1 MLIRFAVENHLSIR
15 DKQELSL
22 VAANLQDSGADLIT
36 TKDFRLLP
44 AALLYGANASGKSN
58 FISAL
63 NFLMNSVLFSH
74 ERGGPATKLPRNP
87 FVLDKTSTKL
97 PTKIDVDFLLNGV
110 RFHYGFSA
118 TDEAFIEEWLYAFPS
133 AKKQIWFYR
142 DARQKN
148 IHFGKS
154 LKGAVKT
161 IETLTRPNSLFLSAA
176 AQNAHKQLTPVYNY
190 LSNFSIKDQIENRGA
205 HAFAAFREGK
215 IDSRIIEFLQ
225 RADTGI
231 SSYQFSDNKM
241 SKSGI
246 DQQSFVKDLLGILN
260 KCAPDDRKPSP
271 DVGDIE
277 FKEISLGHQAAAEI
291 QFFDIRRESA
301 GTLRLLVLLKPIFEA
316 LDTGSLVVIDE
327 LDASL
332 HTYLAEQIVALFNS
346 KKTNPKGAQLIATTH
361 DTNLLCADYLRRDQV
376 WFVEKDRDGAST
388 LYPLTDIRTRG
399 ADNLEKGYLQGRFGA
414 VPFRGPIDRLGGSQ

>member
-63 NFLMNSVLFSH
+63 NFLMSSVLFSH
-74 ERGGPATKLPRNP
+74 ERGGPATKLSRNP
-87 FVLDKTSTKL
+87 FFLDKTSRKL
-97 PTKIDVDFLLNGV
+97 PTKLDVDFLLNDV

-118 TDEAFIEEWLYAFPS
+118 TDEAFVEEWLYAFPS

-142 DARQKN
+142 DASRKN
-148 IHFGKS
+148 IQFGKT

-190 LSNFSIKDQIENRGA
+190 LTSFSIKDQIENRA
-205 HAFAAFREGK
+205 THAFATFHEGK
-215 IDSRIIEFLQ
+215 IDPRIIEFLQ
-225 RADTGI
+225 QADTGI
-231 SSYQFSDNKM
+231 SSYQFFDKLA
-241 SKSGI
+241 KSGI
-246 DQQSFVKDLLGILN
+246 DQQSFAKDLLSIFN
-260 KCAPDDRKPSP
+260 KYAPADRKVSS
-271 DVGDIE
+271 DFGGME
-277 FKEISLGHQAAAEI
+277 FKEISLGHQAAADI
-291 QFFDIRRESA
+291 QFLDLKRESA
-301 GTLRLLVLLKPIFEA
+301 GTLRLLVLLRPIFEA
-316 LDTGSLVVIDE
+316 LDSGSLVVIDE

-346 KKTNPKGAQLIATTH
+346 KKTNPNGAQLIATTH

-376 WFVEKDRDGAST
+376 WFVEKDRNGAST
-388 LYPLTDIRTRG
+388 LYPLTDIRTRA

-414 VPFRGPIDRLGGSQ
+414 VPFRGPIDRLGGSK